1 MIFRLSYVSA
11 VTAEAASSLPSAMA
25 DILLVSVAN
34 NRRDGITGFLVCD
47 GQEFAQVLEGP
58 REAVEAC
65 FFRIRADRRN
75 AETALRE
82 LSWADE
88 RAFPRWSMCGLT
100 LSGVDDALL
109 TEPDVDFALSRLS
122 TGALWQHLESLAL
135 RHADVL
141 DWEHDRLVRLAR

>member
-11 VTAEAASSLPSAMA
+11 VTAEAAASLASAME
-25 DILLVSVAN
+25 DILVISAAN

-47 GQEFAQVLEGP
+47 GHEFAQVLEGP
-58 REAVEAC
+58 REEVEAC

-75 AETALRE
+75 AEAALRE

-109 TEPDVDFALSRLS
+109 TVPDIGSALSRLS

-141 DWEHDRLVRLAR
+141 DWEHERLVHLSG